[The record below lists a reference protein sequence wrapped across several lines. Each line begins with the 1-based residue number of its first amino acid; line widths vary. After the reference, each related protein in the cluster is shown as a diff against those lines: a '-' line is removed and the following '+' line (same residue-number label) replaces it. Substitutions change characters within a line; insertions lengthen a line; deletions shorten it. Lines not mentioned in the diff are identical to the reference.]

1 VRTTLVVRPGYK
13 TPIKLAFAKF
23 STAGT
28 HGMDSVYWFEAM
40 RAEVAA
46 GVLRCVQ
53 DDVNSSPALEIPE
66 WMFDSGICN
75 EMKRE
80 SLAYVSS
87 AALLTLM
94 SLLSATS
101 DPVESTVV
109 EAQHLSSSSGDADA
123 YAVTL
128 EDQSGRVVFST
139 RKAAAVASGSASEDG
154 PSAARMLNEHLLRR
168 PSPAREVGD
177 E

>member
-1 VRTTLVVRPGYK
+1 
-13 TPIKLAFAKF
+13 
-23 STAGT
+23 
-28 HGMDSVYWFEAM
+28 
-40 RAEVAA
+40 
-46 GVLRCVQ
+46 VQ

-66 WMFDSGICN
+66 WMFDSGICSQ
-75 EMKRE
+75 MKRE

-87 AALLTLM
+87 AALLTLK
-94 SLLSATS
+94 SLLSAAS

-154 PSAARMLNEHLLRR
+154 PSAGPDAERTSAAPPFSSQGGGR
-168 PSPAREVGD
+168 
-177 E
+177 